1 MRNKWFRLIALL
13 LITCMLFTVFAFA
26 DEEEPADEAV
36 LTDEELI
43 KQYHIPNNWARD
55 ALLFAVRNGIL
66 YGGGD
71 GTLSPAKNATRAEL
85 ATIFSRLLPT
95 ERSVDLTGFTD
106 LEADRWYYE
115 PIGHTAAMGLIS
127 GTDETT
133 MTPNGKAT
141 REQAFVMIARAF
153 GLTKADERE
162 LYAFKDWTQVSE
174 WAIPSVAALVK
185 AGYVSGSD
193 GYLNPKNNITR
204 QEFAQVIYNL
214 IDLIAENLPEQ
225 MEGTVLCCADG
236 IPAGTVI
243 NGDLLLC
250 NDAAELNLK
259 GITVTGMLILQGVD
273 LVDLSL
279 DGCSIGQLV
288 LCRPTNLG
296 LSESEIPLVS
306 VLEGKSSLFGSYHTV
321 SVSAE
326 TVLYGT
332 AACVKVCEGDLTIA
346 EGASAD
352 QLQAEPSAE
361 GSTITVD
368 GTVTYANIEA
378 ELTLTGGGSVASAE
392 IRAGDFSPEPVLENY
407 FFTQDFGLSRLTGHG
422 RMYGD
427 TPKPG
432 DTIRVLEM
440 TFDGPYPLET
450 CDIEWNINGVA
461 CWKDDK
467 VTLNSDTC
475 LRHEYNFASNL
486 VNDAECIISAD
497 VFYRG
502 RTERFFFR
510 ISIRQP
516 GLIYEVS
523 QVKTLDIP
531 ATVKYT
537 TNLYANNDLTGYLGS
552 VPAGTTAIYKA
563 YRETYSAKIQLPD
576 GRSGW
581 VSYSAIRISQG
592 DYFTTKDY
600 TPSVK
605 EAWVNRNGYSSQT
618 KYLIWCNLYTQRVN
632 IFTGSQGN
640 WKLVYS
646 CQCASGANNTPTP
659 QKVCKILYKSN
670 KWNFGA
676 YYVHHISVFDS
687 TRGFH
692 SMLYR
697 YDSYTLYNTVMGRP
711 ASHGCVRVPDEG
723 IYYIWNNVPVDTTV
737 VIY

>member
-1 MRNKWFRLIALL
+1 MIALL
-13 LITCMLFTVFAFA
+13 LIACMLLTMASFA
-26 DEEEPADEAV
+26 DEAEPTGDPAP
-36 LTDEELI
+36 TDEELI
-43 KQYHIPNNWARD
+43 AQYHIPDSWARN

-66 YGGGD
+66 YGSGD
-71 GTLSPAKNATRAEL
+71 GTLSPTKNATRAEI
-85 ATIFSRLLPT
+85 ATILSRLLPT
-95 ERSVDLTGFTD
+95 ERSIDLSKYTD
-106 LEADRWYYE
+106 LKAGQWFYE
-115 PIGHTAAMGLIS
+115 PIGHAAAMGLIS
-127 GTDETT
+127 GDGATT
-133 MTPNGKAT
+133 MNPNGKAT

-153 GLTKADERE
+153 VLPKADERE
-162 LYAFKDWTQVSE
+162 LYEFKDWTQVSQ
-174 WAIPSVAALVK
+174 WAIPSIAALVK
-185 AGYVSGSD
+185 AGYVNGSN
-193 GYLNPKNNITR
+193 GCLNPKSNITR
-204 QEFAQVIYNL
+204 QEFAQVLYSL
-214 IDLIAENLPEQ
+214 IDLIAKELPEQ
-225 MEGTVLCCADG
+225 ADGTVLCSADG

-250 NDAAELNLK
+250 NDAAELNLE
-259 GITVTGMLILQGVD
+259 GITVTGKLILQGVD
-273 LVDLSL
+273 SVNVTIT
-279 DGCSIGQLV
+279 GCEIGELV
-288 LCRPTNLG
+288 LFRPTNLW
-296 LSESEIPLVS
+296 LAESKIPLVS
-306 VLEGKSSLFGSYHTV
+306 VFKGTSSLSGSYHTV

-332 AACVKVCEGDLTIA
+332 AVCVKVCEGDLTVA
-346 EGASAD
+346 EGASAE
-352 QLQAEPSAE
+352 QLQAGPSAD
-361 GSTITVD
+361 GSIVTVNGMVAHAD
-368 GTVTYANIEA
+368 IEA
-378 ELTLTGGGSVASAE
+378 ELTLTGSGSVASAE
-392 IRAGDFSPEPVLENY
+392 IRAGSFSPEPVLENY
-407 FFTQDFGLSRLTGHG
+407 SFTQDFGLSCLTGHG
-422 RMYGD
+422 TMCGS

-432 DTIRVLEM
+432 DTTRVLEM

-450 CDIEWNINGVA
+450 CDIEWRVNGVF
-461 CWKDDK
+461 CRRDEK
-467 VTLNSDTC
+467 VTLNSDTY
-475 LRHEYNFASNL
+475 LRHEYDFASNL
-486 VNDAECIISAD
+486 RNDAECTFAVD
-497 VFYRG
+497 VIYRG
-502 RTERFFFR
+502 RTQRFTFKV
-510 ISIRQP
+510 SIRQP
-516 GLIYEVS
+516 NLIYEVA

-563 YRETYSAKIQLPD
+563 YRDTYSAKIQLPN
-576 GRSGW
+576 GTTGW

-592 DYFTTKDY
+592 DYYTTKDY

-605 EAWVNRNGYSSQT
+605 EAWVNKKGYSSPTQ
-618 KYLIWCNLYTQRVN
+618 YLIWCNLYTQRVN

-676 YYVHHISVFDS
+676 YYVHHVSVFDS